1 MLERIS
7 GLTQEQAKDQ
17 LLSTLEEELD
27 TEKSKRILE
36 HEFSCGFIKH
46 FFNACRM
53 NASVLNKSFKSEPC
67 NFAPYRVK

>member
-7 GLTQEQAKDQ
+7 GLTQEQAKAQ

-36 HEFSCGFIKH
+36 HEQMIEIEAK
-46 FFNACRM
+46 
-53 NASVLNKSFKSEPC
+53 
-67 NFAPYRVK
+67 